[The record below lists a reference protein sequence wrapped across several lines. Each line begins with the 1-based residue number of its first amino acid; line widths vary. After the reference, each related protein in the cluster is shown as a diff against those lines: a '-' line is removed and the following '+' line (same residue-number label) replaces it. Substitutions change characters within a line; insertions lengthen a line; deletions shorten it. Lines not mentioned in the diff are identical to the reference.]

1 MLFGLSYSSFLLLP
15 KFLRVELH
23 APASQIGRVMGAAPI
38 AAAVIAP
45 FVGDLASRFSRLSV
59 LRLALLAE
67 AIAAFGFCF
76 STEVGLLTYV
86 FRALQGLAWVSVFNL
101 TATMAADLVPEKKM
115 AQAIGYLGL
124 AMLMT
129 NAIAPGIAEPL
140 AASVGYLPVYL
151 SAGVLV
157 ASALLV
163 VPGLKS
169 ARKFDAPQVS
179 RASSG
184 ELKSGRILAIHYGS
198 FLLGIGIG
206 SMFTYLQPFAIELGA
221 KVVGSF
227 FFGYVGAAMF
237 VRGVLADFTDRVGPA
252 RVTVASFLLYAL
264 TVGGTAFLRPDALL
278 LVGIGLGISHGFGYP
293 ALTAAGFRG
302 VPREARGR
310 FMSWYTFSFN
320 AGYAFTALLLGPWID
335 RFGFSVVFLANGL
348 LIFSGAVAIFMT
360 QLRAGALYSS
370 AG

>member
-15 KFLRVELH
+15 KFLRLELQ

-38 AAAVIAP
+38 AAAIIAP
-45 FVGDLASRFSRLSV
+45 FVGDLASRFSRVTV

-67 AIAAFGFCF
+67 TVAAFGFCAA
-76 STEVGLLTYV
+76 SEVGLLTYF
-86 FRALQGLAWVSVFNL
+86 FRALQGVAWVVVFNL

-129 NAIAPGIAEPL
+129 NAIAPGVAEPL
-140 AASVGYLPVYL
+140 AMSFGYLPVYFA
-151 SAGVLV
+151 AGLLV
-157 ASALLV
+157 ASALFV
-163 VPGLKS
+163 VHGLKA
-169 ARKFDAPQVS
+169 ARRLELPRRVGPT
-179 RASSG
+179 AS
-184 ELKSGRILAIHYGS
+184 LRSGRILAVHYGS
-198 FLLGIGIG
+198 FMLGIGIG

-227 FFGYVGAAMF
+227 FFGYVGAAIF
-237 VRGVLADFTDRVGPA
+237 VRTVLAELTDRVGPA

-278 LVGIGLGISHGFGYP
+278 FVGMGLGVSHGFGYP
-293 ALTAAGFRG
+293 ALTATGLG
-302 VPREARGR
+302 VVPREARGR

-320 AGYAFTALLLGPWID
+320 AGYAFTAIFLGPWVD
-335 RFGFSVVFLANGL
+335 RFGYSAVFLANGV
-348 LIFSGAVAIFMT
+348 LILSGAVAIFLT
-360 QLRAGALYSS
+360 QSRAGALSS
-370 AG
+370 SPR